1 MEPLERYRD
10 LVDDF
15 AAFEA
20 ACRRPLP
27 TTVRVH
33 REAAEPATVV
43 RALASEGVEAE
54 ALGWAEDVL
63 EVDTDAPGLTA
74 PDFLGWTHA
83 MEAASCLP
91 VPALDPEPG
100 AVVWDTCA
108 APGGKTGHLV
118 DAMDDRGLVLATD
131 ASLGRLSALR
141 FNTERLG
148 ATCTV
153 VDHADARHVSLDPLG
168 IDAVDAALVD
178 APCSSEG
185 TVRKRPDVLDE
196 WSLEQ
201 VRSLAGLQ
209 RDILARAVAATRPG
223 GRVVYATCTFA
234 PEENEAVVDAVLGSH
249 DCELE
254 AVALPVPTADGVTRW
269 RGETFDPSLAR
280 ARRIYPHLSDTGGFF
295 VAALRVGA

>member
-1 MEPLERYRD
+1 MEALERYRD

-15 AAFEA
+15 DAFAA

-33 REAAEPATVV
+33 RQSASVRRV
-43 RALASEGVEAE
+43 RRALAEADIDAE
-54 ALGWAEDVL
+54 ALPWAADVL

-91 VPALDPEPG
+91 VPLLDPEPG

-153 VDHADARHVSLDPLG
+153 VDHADARHVSLDDLG
-168 IDAVDAALVD
+168 LDAVDGALVD

-185 TVRKRPDVLDE
+185 TVRKKPDVLDD
-196 WSLEQ
+196 WSLEA
-201 VRSLAGLQ
+201 VRALSGLQ

-234 PEENEAVVDAVLGSH
+234 PEENEAVVDAVLAAH
-249 DCELE
+249 DCRLE
-254 AVALPVPTADGVTRW
+254 PVDLPVPAAPGVTAW
-269 RGETFDPSLAR
+269 RGERFDPSLER

-295 VAALRVGA
+295 IAALRVGA